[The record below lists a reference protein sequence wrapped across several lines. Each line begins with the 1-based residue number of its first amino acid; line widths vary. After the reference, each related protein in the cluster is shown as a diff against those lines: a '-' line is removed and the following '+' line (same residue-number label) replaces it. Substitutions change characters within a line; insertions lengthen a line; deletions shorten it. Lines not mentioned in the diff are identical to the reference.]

1 MYQYHLIL
9 WKMLFITIH
18 WFWNTILLRVT
29 TTKMIKTPILNAH
42 IANVIFISPP
52 KTTWTARGKRRYLRR
67 HGEGLSATPRDS
79 KDQRKQL
86 NKITE
91 RERVSYIV
99 TFIMALFSLS
109 NIYFPAMR
117 SGGCEVRREWSIPH
131 PPVTPQPRVS
141 VPVTSRREWQSFV
154 ISAMTAAK
162 RCTRSFQTS
171 WTNDWICSAEWSCCL
186 CSLLQ
191 ERHALH
197 MSSVGYIVLKKIKP
211 DTQGSKKNSHWL

>member
-9 WKMLFITIH
+9 WKMLLITIH

-29 TTKMIKTPILNAH
+29 TTKMIKTTILNAH
-42 IANVIFISPP
+42 IADVIISPP
-52 KTTWTARGKRRYLRR
+52 KATWTARGKRRYLRR

-79 KDQRKQL
+79 KDQRKQS

-99 TFIMALFSLS
+99 TFIVALFSLCL
-109 NIYFPAMR
+109 IYISPR
-117 SGGCEVRREWSIPH
+117 GGPVATRYDENEASP

-141 VPVTSRREWQSFV
+141 VPQWLVAASDSLSCHFRHDCCEKVHPIIPDIMDKWLDLFSRMVMLFVLAAARTSR
-154 ISAMTAAK
+154 AAHEF
-162 RCTRSFQTS
+162 RSLY
-171 WTNDWICSAEWSCCL
+171 CSE
-186 CSLLQ
+186 
-191 ERHALH
+191 
-197 MSSVGYIVLKKIKP
+197 KIKP